1 MQKKLVVVQVAE
13 EIRKA
18 TVALKRRMEEVAIV
32 VVKVSDEMPVQ
43 ENYFLYIVVLVVLGS
58 PETFYIRW
66 IYTV

>member
-1 MQKKLVVVQVAE
+1 MAQVREVVG
-13 EIRKA
+13 EIRRA
-18 TVALKRRMEEVAIV
+18 TAALRRRMEEVAIV